1 MDILAIL
8 GCLLGGGGIMGFIQF
23 MISRHDKKDEKLDSI
38 ISSISGIKAE
48 MSHARAESERE
59 NAETWRMQILRFDDE
74 LYNGVHHSKVMF
86 EQMLKVVRKYDR
98 YVENNDDF
106 ENGVTE
112 PAARHIQEEYD
123 RLYKEHKL

>member
-48 MSHARAESERE
+48 MENARADSECE
-59 NAETWRMQILRFDDE
+59 DAETWRMQILRFDDE
-74 LYNGVHHSKVMF
+74 LYNGIHHSKVMF
-86 EQMLKVVRKYDR
+86 EITLKTIKKYDR
-98 YVENNDDF
+98 YVENHDDF
-106 ENGVTE
+106 ENGWTE